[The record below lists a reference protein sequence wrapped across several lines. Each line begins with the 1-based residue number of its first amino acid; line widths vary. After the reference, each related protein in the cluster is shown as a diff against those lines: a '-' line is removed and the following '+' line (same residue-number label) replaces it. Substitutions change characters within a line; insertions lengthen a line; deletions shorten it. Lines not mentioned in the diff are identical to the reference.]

1 MPPTVVTV
9 ISGVPTLSAG
19 DVAVMEVAL
28 MTVKLVAAVEPKL
41 TAVAPVRVAPVIV
54 TNVPPPS
61 GPAVGEMAVT
71 VGAVTYVKSSA
82 ELVAEVPPTVIT
94 VTSTTPADSAG
105 VVAVINVELLT
116 VKLVAAEAPNLT
128 AVAAVRFMPV
138 IVTDVPPPIG
148 PWFATTLVTVGAATK
163 VN

>member
-105 VVAVINVELLT
+105 AVAVINVGLLT
-116 VKLVAAEAPNLT
+116 VKLVAAVVPKLT
-128 AVAAVRFMPV
+128 AVTPRRFAPV
-138 IVTDVPPPIG
+138 IATEVPPPSG
-148 PWFATTLVTVGAATK
+148 PALGEMPVTVGAVT
-163 VN
+163 